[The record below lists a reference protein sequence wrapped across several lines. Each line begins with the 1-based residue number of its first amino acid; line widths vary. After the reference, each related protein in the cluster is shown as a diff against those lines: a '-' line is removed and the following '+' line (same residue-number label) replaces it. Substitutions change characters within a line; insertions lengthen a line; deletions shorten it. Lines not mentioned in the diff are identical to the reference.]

1 MSNNIYYFCNEAK
14 LFTVLQCKSLFTQHI
29 IIHTNDTHNSD
40 KKTCTG
46 MYVMNTFKTTSQPQ
60 MPMVLGDTLIR
71 VHRNFKRMHFRV
83 RHCFKQSPVGKGHVE
98 ALHLQGEERMR
109 DLPAGSSRSPFSTRQ
124 STLDSS
130 LGPSVSWDC
139 HLDPAGSLWE
149 AEASGGPV
157 PPMRTCTIS
166 PSSDDGACQGS

>member
-1 MSNNIYYFCNEAK
+1 
-14 LFTVLQCKSLFTQHI
+14 
-29 IIHTNDTHNSD
+29 
-40 KKTCTG
+40 
-46 MYVMNTFKTTSQPQ
+46 MNTFKTTSQPQ
-60 MPMVLGDTLIR
+60 MPVVLGDTLIP
-71 VHRNFKRMHFRV
+71 VHRNFKRMLFRV
-83 RHCFKQSPVGKGHVE
+83 SHCFKQSPVGKGHVE
-98 ALHLQGEERMR
+98 ALYLQGGERVR

-157 PPMRTCTIS
+157 PPMRTCTVS
-166 PSSDDGACQGS
+166 PSSGDGACQGSQACGNLYCGRFDETFPTARSTQDIARAHLQGNKMCG